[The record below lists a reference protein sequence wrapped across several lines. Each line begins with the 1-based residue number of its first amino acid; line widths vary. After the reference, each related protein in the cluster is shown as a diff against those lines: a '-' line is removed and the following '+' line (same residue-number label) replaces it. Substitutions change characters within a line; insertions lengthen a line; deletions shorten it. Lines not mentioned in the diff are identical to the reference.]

1 MNRLLLFSF
10 QWLFAIYS
18 INHLITV
25 LFFCSCV
32 KLVSISKCFWN
43 FVCYSCYYLLWSSTL
58 SRNWSRMSCARV
70 LSHYSR
76 VSLLPLHTDGFVY
89 IAKQI
94 DIESWAYSIECGR
107 MWHHTLRN
115 TNMWIND
122 LCDLSSDYICAVC
135 SALASRQWNLLQNV
149 LVWFLLPQIV
159 VFFSSSIL
167 CVFFSILCCCDHTDR
182 VQYFKAINTT
192 AEKKN

>member
-1 MNRLLLFSF
+1 M
-10 QWLFAIYS
+10 
-18 INHLITV
+18 
-25 LFFCSCV
+25 LFFLFLREIG
-32 KLVSISKCFWN
+32 KHIDCFWN
-43 FVCYSCYYLLWSSTL
+43 FVCYYLLWSSTL
-58 SRNWSRMSCARV
+58 SRTWSHMPYARV

-149 LVWFLLPQIV
+149 LVWFLLLQIV
-159 VFFSSSIL
+159 GFFFFFYFVF
-167 CVFFSILCCCDHTDR
+167 FFSILCCCDHTNR